1 MNFLNPVDLELKHV
15 RVIVQGMVRVANSD
29 GAHERELVLIRQF
42 YESCRADEQGIADFS
57 DLLKAPLEVDVARD
71 VLSTADLKATFMASC
86 YLVAYADGE
95 LSKPEQDAL
104 AQLVRDLGIDAETAE
119 NVRELVKDQLLMKIA
134 RSSNLGALKKVAAKL

>member
-15 RVIVQGMVRVANSD
+15 RVIVQGMLRVANSD

-42 YESCRADEQGIADFS
+42 YESCRADEQGIAEFT
-57 DLLKAPLEVDVARD
+57 DLLKAPLDVDVARD
-71 VLSTADLKATFMASC
+71 VLATPDLKATFLASC

-134 RSSNLGALKKVAAKL
+134 RSTNLGALKKVAARL